1 METHNETGVV
11 FMPAHAASIL
21 QPTGQAVLWTFKS
34 CYLKD
39 TFLKAKA
46 AICSDSSDG
55 SGRSKLKTFWR
66 GLTVLDAI
74 KNVCDIYKEVKI

>member
-1 METHNETGVV
+1 MEMYNEINVV
-11 FMPAHAASIL
+11 FMPAHATSIL
-21 QPTGQAVLWTFKS
+21 QPTGQGVLWTFKS

-66 GLTVLDAI
+66 GLMVLDVI
-74 KNVCDIYKEVKI
+74 KNICDIYKEVKI